1 MDQSAAAP
9 RSQMKFGE
17 KIITLLI
24 KAAGYLSILYVGLI
38 VIFLLQEGLPA
49 LGSVEIGSLFGQFWY
64 PIEGLYSLFPLILGS
79 LTVTIG
85 AAIFAIP
92 LGIGTAVFISEIAP
106 PWAKEIL
113 KPLVEMLA
121 GLPSVV
127 LGFIGILVLAPF
139 LRRAF
144 DLPTGLTAFTGA
156 ILLGWAAIP
165 TIVSVAEDAL
175 NTVPRSYREASLALG
190 ATPWQTIWGTTLPA
204 ARSGVLT
211 AVMLGIGRV
220 IGETMTVM
228 MVTGNAPILPTG
240 LNALFSPVR
249 TMTATIASEMGE
261 VARGSE
267 HYQVL
272 FFIGIVLFAFSLLI
286 NVTAF
291 HYQLAPSSA
300 QSGCFPDACFELLD
314 TYEIYSFRIQT
325 VNGPFSPRAASSM
338 SVLPCLRWSV
348 SSPCCPSSLWAF
360 ISSVRAAGH
369 QLDFPDR
376 ISTRRHARRW
386 HYARY
391 FGTLYLTIGT
401 ALFSVPPGIAA
412 AVYLSEYATENRWTR
427 LIRIAMINLAG
438 IPSVVYGLFGLGLFV
453 IFLQFGTSILAASLT
468 LSIMTLPVIISAP
481 PKRRCVRSPTAS
493 AW

>member
-1 MDQSAAAP
+1 MNEPVVRP
-9 RSQMKFGE
+9 RSQLKFSE
-17 KIITLLI
+17 KIITLSI
-24 KAAGYLSILYVGLI
+24 RAAGYLSILYVGLI

-49 LGSVEIGSLFGQFWY
+49 LTSVDISSLFGRFWY
-64 PIEGLYSLFPLILGS
+64 PIESYYSLFPLVLGS

-139 LRRAF
+139 LRRLF

-272 FFIGIVLFAFSLLI
+272 FFIGIVLFVFSLLI

-291 HYQLAPSSA
+291 
-300 QSGCFPDACFELLD
+300 
-314 TYEIYSFRIQT
+314 I
-325 VNGPFSPRAASSM
+325 
-338 SVLPCLRWSV
+338 
-348 SSPCCPSSLWAF
+348 
-360 ISSVRAAGH
+360 ISSRS
-369 QLDFPDR
+369 LKR
-376 ISTRRHARRW
+376 SER
-386 HYARY
+386 
-391 FGTLYLTIGT
+391 L
-401 ALFSVPPGIAA
+401 
-412 AVYLSEYATENRWTR
+412 LS
-427 LIRIAMINLAG
+427 
-438 IPSVVYGLFGLGLFV
+438 
-453 IFLQFGTSILAASLT
+453 
-468 LSIMTLPVIISAP
+468 
-481 PKRRCVRSPTAS
+481 
-493 AW
+493 